1 MSARIP
7 GRPTAS
13 TAARPPGY
21 AGVDLTKTKLCL
33 NFERG
38 ACTFGAKCKFA
49 HGEHELRALVKP
61 DRGIGASSAANMY
74 KTRLCHAWTDKG
86 ECDRGDACRFQ
97 HV

>member
-38 ACTFGAKCKFA
+38 ACTFGTKCKFA
-49 HGEHELRALVKP
+49 HGADELRALVKP

-86 ECDRGDACRFQ
+86 A
-97 HV
+97 